1 MTWAGPGLDGTGPRP
16 GLDLDLIGPGL
27 DWTGPDWTWTGPGL
41 GLDLDLIGPGLDWT
55 GPDWTWA
62 GRDWTWASLDWI
74 GSPAETDD
82 SYTLWE
88 HRKLKL
94 TTVYHFGSLG
104 G

>member
-1 MTWAGPGLDGTGPRP
+1 MDWTWTGLG
-16 GLDLDLIGPGL
+16 LIGPGL
-27 DWTGPDWTWTGPGL
+27 DLDWTGPGL
-41 GLDLDLIGPGLDWT
+41 GLDLGLIGTGLDWT

-62 GRDWTWASLDWI
+62 GLDWTWASLDWI
-74 GSPAETDD
+74 GSPAGTDD